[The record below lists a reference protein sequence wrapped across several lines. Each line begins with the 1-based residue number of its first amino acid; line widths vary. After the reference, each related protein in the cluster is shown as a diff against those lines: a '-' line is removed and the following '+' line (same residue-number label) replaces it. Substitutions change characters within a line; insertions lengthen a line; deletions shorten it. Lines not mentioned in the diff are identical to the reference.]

1 MSPCGCTSRNV
12 GCSPSHGIHVYFQ
25 HGIDSIFRFVF
36 FFQGITVLLSLTV
49 FMLLVAEIMPATSDS
64 VPLIGTSL
72 FVFLLGTKGAPGTER
87 IRCHRRRVS
96 GSSSGRF
103 GGGYFGWAFPKE
115 FNVILFSPLPGQ
127 YFASIMII
135 VGMSVIATV
144 VVLQYHHHDPNGG
157 NMPKWVRLLPH
168 SHTALLSS
176 PF

>member
-1 MSPCGCTSRNV
+1 MDEPSSAARPVTGSMFTFSARDRFNISFCFFLSRHHRLAV
-12 GCSPSHGIHVYFQ
+12 TDRLHVAGGRDHAGHVRLGAAHRY
-25 HGIDSIFRFVF
+25 IFIRIFA
-36 FFQGITVLLSLTV
+36 GNS
-49 FMLLVAEIMPATSDS
+49 
-64 VPLIGTSL
+64 
-72 FVFLLGTKGAPGTER
+72 KAPGTER